1 MPTATGLRK
10 KVEQRNST
18 SRGYKRTYA
27 GAVDGGR
34 PPPPRRVIRFS
45 DQSFNSVPR
54 FLELVADHRASVEA
68 DLGSVPLWFRGHRD
82 ETWKLKSTLKRH
94 GIQPERAPEL
104 AGTAP

>member
-1 MPTATGLRK
+1 MTARRYR
-10 KVEQRNST
+10 VE
-18 SRGYKRTYA
+18 SRAPSGEA
-27 GAVDGGR
+27 N
-34 PPPPRRVIRFS
+34 VIRFS

-54 FLELVADHRASVEA
+54 FLELMADHRASVEA